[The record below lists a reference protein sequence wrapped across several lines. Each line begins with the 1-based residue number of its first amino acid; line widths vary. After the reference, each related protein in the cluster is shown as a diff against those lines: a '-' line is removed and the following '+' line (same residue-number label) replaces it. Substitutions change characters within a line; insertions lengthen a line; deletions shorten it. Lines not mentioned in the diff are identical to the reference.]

1 MSKRDPQT
9 TRDEQHR
16 QKIQAEVQRR
26 KQTKMGRQ
34 VRSVSCV
41 VGVMVWLWGA
51 IAWGVPGPDS
61 VVVVANKN
69 DQDSVGLA
77 QKYAKER
84 AIPPNQICLLDL
96 PQQEDIT
103 QTEYQQ
109 KFLVPLEQCL
119 QQGGS
124 LARIEA
130 VVLMRGVPLRV
141 GIVNNNQ
148 TQGASLAAVVGVW
161 KSTYNG
167 KSLLTEMPGR
177 QITCSGGAACLAA
190 RWTNPFRTGVFR
202 AGYQAT
208 SGGVD
213 WKPLLVTMLHGRSY
227 ADAEKLLTSALDAE
241 AQGAAK
247 GQFMLM
253 KGADSARGALDGS
266 FPTIE
271 TQMKARGWTDTVIEN
286 FNSNLIGRSLGA
298 FFVGTASLGNTIEG
312 NIYLPGSITDNL
324 TSFGAAPTN
333 FRATGQSQVSIARW
347 VAKGVA
353 GAHGTTDE
361 PLNNCFPN
369 RALLL
374 DYVDGSTLAEAYHRH
389 LPYVYWRNLVLGDPM
404 AAPYA
409 KRPKLTISGATT
421 GSAILGSR
429 RIKAQATEPS
439 GLGIAWI
446 ALFVDGKEVGRSTT
460 SSVEVC
466 VDIPTAASV
475 QILAVAQ
482 TKAKTGTPNFPDQFQ
497 PKGWAEMRVVG
508 QAGPQGC
515 LSTEP
520 SPESSNEPTPES
532 SNEAAPESSNEPTP
546 ESSNEAASESSNEPT
561 PESSNEA
568 ASEQVLSEAQLEAT
582 SEPTEEKSLTEIP
595 SESTPSDGS
604 ANEPLKEAE
613 GNETHSTQEGSPTQN
628 DAASEQTND
637 AQASA
642 GCGCTAPP
650 TGSSLWWLLVFG
662 GLVWRRKKRHS
673 TMPEGIIQ
681 NPEIG

>member
-26 KQTKMGRQ
+26 KQTRMGQQMRRMGWG
-34 VRSVSCV
+34 VG

-109 KFLVPLEQCL
+109 KFLAPLEQCL

-271 TQMKARGWTDTVIEN
+271 TSMKARGWTDTVIEN

-520 SPESSNEPTPES
+520 TTESSNEPTTES
-532 SNEAAPESSNEPTP
+532 PNEPTIDQGP
-546 ESSNEAASESSNEPT
+546 
-561 PESSNEA
+561 
-568 ASEQVLSEAQLEAT
+568 SEAQPEAT
-582 SEPTEEKSLTEIP
+582 SEPTEETSLTDLS

-604 ANEPLKEAE
+604 PNEPLKEAE